1 MPFRTYEK
9 IHRLGKEETDGIL
22 DGIVYIQEKV
32 DGANTSIWMEE
43 DGSIR
48 MGSRNNDV
56 TEGSFNGFCD
66 YVRTHEGI
74 VSYLMANPSHRLYGE
89 WLVRHTIAYNETAYR
104 KFYLFD
110 ILVGDDFMDAD
121 KVIAVGEQYSID
133 TVPYHGMFERPT
145 IEQINELVGKS
156 SFGDRGEGVVIK
168 NPRFRNAFGDF
179 CYAKIVTQSFKED
192 NAITFGGNN
201 KHSDTYQEM
210 YFVNK
215 YITLPRVQKIMN
227 KIAPTLDLNKNGEPE
242 RLDMK
247 HIPRI
252 MGTVYHDMITEEG
265 WEIANED
272 KKVDFKQLRILAG
285 KKAKQ
290 IYVDILNDSISVADE
305 V

>member
-22 DGIVYIQEKV
+22 DGTVHVQEKV
-32 DGANTSIWMEE
+32 DGANVSIWME
-43 DGSIR
+43 DGELK
-48 MGSRNNDV
+48 MGSRNRVLGD
-56 TEGSFNGFCD
+56 EQFNGFVP
-66 YVRTHEGI
+66 YVREHKGVI
-74 VSYLMANPSHRLYGE
+74 AYLTDNPTHRLYGE
-89 WLVRHTIAYNETAYR
+89 WLVRHTIAYKETAYR

-110 ILVGDDFMDAD
+110 IVIGDEYMETPDVTDIAD
-121 KVIAVGEQYSID
+121 KYSID
-133 TVPYHGMFERPT
+133 VVPYHGFFVAPT
-145 IEQINELVGKS
+145 LEELNAFVGKS
-156 SFGDRGEGVVIK
+156 AFGDRGEGVVIK
-168 NPRFRNAFGDF
+168 NPNFRNAFGDF
-179 CYAKIVTQSFKED
+179 CYAKIVTQEFKED
-192 NAITFGGNN
+192 NAITFRGNN

-265 WEIANED
+265 WEIANEE
-272 KKVDFKQLRILAG
+272 KKVDFKQLRLLAG